1 MRNSIN
7 HLKEL
12 NINIEEF
19 LQQKENENKKKTKKD
34 LFNKTVE
41 KTINAQFDKEDE
53 LMMARLKE

>member
-41 KTINAQFDKEDE
+41 KTIKAQFEKEDD
-53 LMMARLKE
+53 LMMARVKE

>member
-19 LQQKENENKKKTKKD
+19 LQKKENEKKKKTKKD

-41 KTINAQFDKEDE
+41 KTIKAQFDKEDE
-53 LMMARLKE
+53 LMMARVKE

>member
-41 KTINAQFDKEDE
+41 KTIKAQFDKED
-53 LMMARLKE
+53 

>member
-7 HLKEL
+7 QLKEL

-19 LQQKENENKKKTKKD
+19 LQKKENENKKKTKKD

-41 KTINAQFDKEDE
+41 KTIKA
-53 LMMARLKE
+53 